1 MASGALAAWPVCGS
15 GPVPPRASARARAK
29 VGLVTPMTAIVIIK
43 TIIARTVDL
52 VLAITTIAIAVALM
66 TISIMSIESG
76 YGH

>member
-1 MASGALAAWPVCGS
+1 
-15 GPVPPRASARARAK
+15 
-29 VGLVTPMTAIVIIK
+29 MTAIIIIK